1 MDAAPWTIKSICET
15 LGDPALTKKCLEEI
29 NKAPVDQLVAVVE
42 KWVDRATRIQ
52 AAEQRGRELAAADA
66 RGEEL
71 PGNWVDRTD
80 WVQREAA
87 RIRTGRG
94 AA

>member
-1 MDAAPWTIKSICET
+1 MDAAPWTIETICEA
-15 LGDPALTKKCLEEI
+15 LGDPALTKKCLKEI
-29 NKAPVDQLVAVVE
+29 NKAPVDQLVATVE
-42 KWVDRATRIQ
+42 KWADRAGRIQ

-71 PGNWVDRTD
+71 PGEWIDRTE
-80 WVQREAA
+80 WVQQEAA
-87 RIRTGRG
+87 KIRSSRG